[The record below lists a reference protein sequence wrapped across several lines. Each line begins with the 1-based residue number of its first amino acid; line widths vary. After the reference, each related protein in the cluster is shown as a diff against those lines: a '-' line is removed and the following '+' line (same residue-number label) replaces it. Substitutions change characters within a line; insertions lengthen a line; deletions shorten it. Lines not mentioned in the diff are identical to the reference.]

1 VFPVRGRFLPETVMS
16 CFIRKYSPAPC
27 PGASTSGK
35 EIDVTVP
42 KLLKGYAEEL
52 GFPESAILF
61 KIFNILYDGQD
72 DIKLLSAMPGNAEV
86 ISQKTG
92 IPFGIVHIKLDHLW
106 KKGAV
111 MKITDQFFLIPGLIA
126 LRDMSIMWPQSSQ
139 EYFELWEDMFTKEHH
154 RFVAHMKKKNYPSA
168 MRVVPVEEA
177 VDSRNQ
183 ILDIDSA
190 VKIFK
195 DAELISAV
203 PCACRLQATKVG
215 RRQNCPAPET
225 ANCLATNMIAAMV
238 LSRDIGTKIS
248 QQEALKRLAEAED
261 AGLVHMARNNVKKD
275 MFMCNCCA
283 CCCHGLEM
291 INDGSYTEAF
301 APSRFQ
307 VRFDAD
313 ACSGCGECVARCQ
326 FKAISLSDIAEVDLG
341 KCFGCGNCAAA
352 CPTGALV
359 LTEFRPIE
367 HIRTSS
373 KVGSFG

>member
-1 VFPVRGRFLPETVMS
+1 M
-16 CFIRKYSPAPC
+16 
-27 PGASTSGK
+27 
-35 EIDVTVP
+35 TVP
-42 KLLKGYAEEL
+42 KLLRDYAEEL
-52 GFPESAILF
+52 GFPESGILF
-61 KIFNILYDGQD
+61 KIFDILYDGED
-72 DIKLLSAMPGNAEV
+72 DVKMLSAMPGTAED

-92 IPFGIVHIKLDHLW
+92 IPLGDVQKKLDHLW

-111 MKITDQFFLIPGLIA
+111 MSAMNYYARIPGLIA
-126 LRDMSIMWPQSSQ
+126 LRDMSVMWPHTSQ

-154 RFVAHMKKKNYPSA
+154 RFVAHMKKNNYPSA
-168 MRVVPVEEA
+168 MRVVPVEESL
-177 VDSRNQ
+177 DSRSQ

-195 DAELISAV
+195 DAEIISAV
-203 PCACRLQATKVG
+203 PCACRLQKTKVG
-215 RRQNCPAPET
+215 QRQNCPAPET

-248 QQEALKRLAEAED
+248 QEEALRRIAEAED

-313 ACSGCGECVARCQ
+313 ACTGCGECVARCQ
-326 FKAISLSDIAEVDLG
+326 FKAISLHDIAEVDFDR
-341 KCFGCGNCAAA
+341 CYGCGNCAAV
-352 CPTGALV
+352 CPSGALV
-359 LTEFRPIE
+359 LTEIRPKE

-373 KVGSFG
+373 KAGSLG